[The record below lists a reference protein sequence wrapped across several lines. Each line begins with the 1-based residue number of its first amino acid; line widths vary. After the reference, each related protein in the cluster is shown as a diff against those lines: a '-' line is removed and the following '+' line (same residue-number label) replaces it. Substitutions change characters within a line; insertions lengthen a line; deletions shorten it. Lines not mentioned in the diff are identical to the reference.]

1 MLQND
6 ELISV
11 AAIGNVAKKST
22 FSGIPFHFYH
32 TLLAKGCQAE
42 PWQMDTEK
50 LKIKRIVWN
59 LCKSLGG
66 QQPGGF
72 QYSRQFAQS
81 LIKQIPDRL
90 LTGKVVSF
98 NQHFPTFSQV
108 KEKNGKLYPY
118 IDATFRQLLER
129 YGVSKQI
136 GRKIRDSALAA
147 EEEYFHSVP
156 RIFTFQQWA
165 KDSLIHDYG
174 VEEHKVKVVL
184 PGANLIFEPSY
195 HANIKKEVESLGK
208 SNPLILGFVGKDW
221 KRKGLLVLADVR
233 DELERRG
240 WNVTIR
246 CVGNAP
252 SDFARRKG
260 VEFVGFIEK
269 ETRQREF
276 INFLESCD
284 IGCLFSEAEFSS
296 ISVLEFISVGRP
308 VAGFV
313 VDGMGDLF
321 LPDLSITFNPSDS
334 IKLIADGFDKYLQDT
349 SYRRSMNTN
358 AVLSC
363 NYVRWS
369 RAVDELVTEL

>member
-1 MLQND
+1 MLRKD

-11 AAIGNVAKKST
+11 AAIGNVAKRST

-32 TLLAKGCQAE
+32 ALLVKGFQAE
-42 PWQMDTEK
+42 PWQMNPQK
-50 LKIKRIVWN
+50 LKVERIIWN
-59 LCKSLGG
+59 ARKILGG

-72 QYSRQFAQS
+72 QYSRQFAHS
-81 LIKQIPDRL
+81 LIKRVPDRL
-90 LTGKVVSF
+90 LTGKVISF
-98 NQHFPTFSQV
+98 NQHFPMFSQV

-118 IDATFRQLLER
+118 IDATFRQLLDR
-129 YGVSKQI
+129 YGVAKQI
-136 GRKIRDSALAA
+136 GRQIRDSALAA
-147 EEEYFHSVP
+147 EGEYFHSVP

-195 HANIKKEVESLGK
+195 HAKVKEELESPGGK
-208 SNPLILGFVGKDW
+208 NPLILGFVGKDW

-240 WNVTIR
+240 WKVVIR
-246 CVGNAP
+246 CAGYAP

-260 VEFVGFIEK
+260 VEFVGFIDKDKAEN
-269 ETRQREF
+269 EF

-296 ISVLEFISVGRP
+296 ISVFEFISVGRP

-321 LPDLSITFNPSDS
+321 LPGLSLRFNPFDS
-334 IKLIADGFDKYLQDT
+334 IQRIANGFENYLKDADYRKLL
-349 SYRRSMNTN
+349 NTN
-358 AVLSC
+358 AVLSSKH
-363 NYVRWS
+363 VRWD
-369 RAVDELVTEL
+369 RAVDELVREL